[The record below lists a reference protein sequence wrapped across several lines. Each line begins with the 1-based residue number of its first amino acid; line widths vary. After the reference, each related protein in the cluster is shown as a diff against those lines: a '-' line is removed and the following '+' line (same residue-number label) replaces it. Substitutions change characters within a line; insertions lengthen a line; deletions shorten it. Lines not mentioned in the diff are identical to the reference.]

1 MSFFTKVKGFFQ
13 LDDSIDKARKLIA
26 DYNRQLADKQAIVD
40 EVKAKASAECEGMRL
55 TAKQQ
60 ADSIIEEAKKR
71 ETSIVNEIELL
82 ESQRNAQEK
91 IVAELKEQAL
101 ELEKKHDAES
111 KKYLR
116 LRAAYSS
123 IQYAV
128 KNYDISDAG
137 VPIEYSTEDLDSL
150 LSPTVEL
157 HFHSQDLRELRKRAN
172 EVRKQIMAVQK
183 TYESR
188 YTTKT
193 AKAMYQFMTLA
204 LGAELQNILYNLRYD
219 KLDKNLLLL
228 KSMILKFEKIATEGN
243 QQIAPTIHK
252 FLLQMESLFEQL
264 VKIEYEYYVQQ
275 ERIKEEQRALREQMR
290 QEAAERRELE
300 RQQKQIEKEASKY
313 TTEIESLKIQAEVE
327 QDEAKAEALRVRI
340 EELEGM
346 VSGLNEKRDQ
356 IVNLAN
362 GKAGY
367 VYVIS
372 NLGSFGDNVFKVG
385 MTRRLEPQERVDELS
400 NASVPFAFDVHS
412 FIFSDDAVGLEAA
425 LHDELNDKRV
435 KKINLRKEFFR
446 TTVDEIEQ
454 LVYQHQPSASF
465 NRTMLAEQYRQT
477 QAVEQ
482 NLISFNPDA
491 DVTDQ
496 DDSDEAE
503 EE

>member
-1 MSFFTKVKGFFQ
+1 M
-13 LDDSIDKARKLIA
+13 
-26 DYNRQLADKQAIVD
+26 
-40 EVKAKASAECEGMRL
+40 
-55 TAKQQ
+55 
-60 ADSIIEEAKKR
+60 
-71 ETSIVNEIELL
+71 
-82 ESQRNAQEK
+82 
-91 IVAELKEQAL
+91 
-101 ELEKKHDAES
+101 
-111 KKYLR
+111 
-116 LRAAYSS
+116 
-123 IQYAV
+123 
-128 KNYDISDAG
+128 
-137 VPIEYSTEDLDSL
+137 
-150 LSPTVEL
+150 
-157 HFHSQDLRELRKRAN
+157 
-172 EVRKQIMAVQK
+172 
-183 TYESR
+183 
-188 YTTKT
+188 
-193 AKAMYQFMTLA
+193 
-204 LGAELQNILYNLRYD
+204 
-219 KLDKNLLLL
+219 
-228 KSMILKFEKIATEGN
+228 
-243 QQIAPTIHK
+243 
-252 FLLQMESLFEQL
+252 
-264 VKIEYEYYVQQ
+264 
-275 ERIKEEQRALREQMR
+275 
-290 QEAAERRELE
+290 
-300 RQQKQIEKEASKY
+300 
-313 TTEIESLKIQAEVE
+313 
-327 QDEAKAEALRVRI
+327 RI

-435 KKINLRKEFFR
+435 NKINLRKEFFR
-446 TTVDEIEQ
+446 TTIDEIEQ

>member
-1 MSFFTKVKGFFQ
+1 MSFFAKLKGFFQ
-13 LDDSIDKARKLIA
+13 LDDSIDKARKLLA

-40 EVKAKASAECEGMRL
+40 EVKAKASAECDEMRQD
-55 TAKQQ
+55 AKRQ
-60 ADSIIEEAKKR
+60 AENIIAIAEKEKAR
-71 ETSIVNEIELL
+71 ITCETNSL
-82 ESQRNAQEK
+82 ESKRKEQEK
-91 IVAELKEQAL
+91 RVAELNEQAL
-101 ELEKKHDAES
+101 ELEKKHDSES

-128 KNYDISDAG
+128 KNYDLPDG
-137 VPIEYSTEDLDSL
+137 VVQIEYTTEDLDSL

-157 HFHSQDLRELRKRAN
+157 HFHSQDLRELRKQAN
-172 EVRKQIMAVQK
+172 AVRKQIMTVQK

-228 KSMILKFEKIATEGN
+228 KNMIQKFGIIATEGN
-243 QQIAPTIHK
+243 QQIAPTIRK

-275 ERIKEEQRALREQMR
+275 ERAKEEQRALREQMR

-300 RQQKQIEKEASKY
+300 RQQKQIEKEESKY
-313 TTEIESLKIQAEVE
+313 TSEIENLKVQLETE
-327 QDEAKAEALRVRI
+327 DDEAKKDVMRARI
-340 EELEGM
+340 DELKEM
-346 VSGLNEKRDQ
+346 VAGLNERKEQ

-385 MTRRLEPQERVDELS
+385 MTRRLEPQERIDELS
-400 NASVPFAFDVHS
+400 NASVPFSFDVHS
-412 FIFSDDAVGLEAA
+412 FIFSDDAVGLEAT
-425 LHDELNDKRV
+425 LHDELNEKRV
-435 KKINLRKEFFR
+435 NKINMRKEFFR
-446 TTVDEIEQ
+446 TSVDEIEQ
-454 LVYQHQPSASF
+454 LVYKLQPAASF

-477 QAVEQ
+477 QAIEQ
-482 NLISFNPDA
+482 NLIEFNPND
-491 DVTDQ
+491 DSTYQ
-496 DDSDEAE
+496 DDDEVGE
-503 EE
+503 E

>member
-1 MSFFTKVKGFFQ
+1 MSFFTKLKGFFQ

-40 EVKAKASAECEGMRL
+40 EVKAKASAECDGMRS

-60 ADSIIEEAKKR
+60 ADSIITEAKKEEEGIR
-71 ETSIVNEIELL
+71 QKIERLQNVRS
-82 ESQRNAQEK
+82 EQEEK
-91 IVAELKEQAL
+91 VAELKEEAL

-128 KNYDISDAG
+128 KNYYILDNG
-137 VPIEYSTEDLDSL
+137 VPIEYSTEELDSL

-157 HFHSQDLRELRKRAN
+157 HFHSQDLRELRKKAN
-172 EVRKQIMAVQK
+172 EVRKQIMTVQK

-313 TTEIESLKIQAEVE
+313 SSEIESLKIQAEVE
-327 QDEAKAEALRVRI
+327 QDESKVDALRKRI

-372 NLGSFGDNVFKVG
+372 NLGSFGDSVFKVG
-385 MTRRLEPQERVDELS
+385 MTRRLEPQERIDELS

-412 FIFSDDAVGLEAA
+412 FIFSDDAVGLETT
-425 LHDELNDKRV
+425 LHNELNEKRV
-435 KKINLRKEFFR
+435 NKINLRKEFFK
-446 TTVDEIEQ
+446 VSIDELEQ
-454 LVYQHQPSASF
+454 MVYRFQPSASF

-477 QAVEQ
+477 QAIEQ
-482 NLISFNPDA
+482 NLISFNPHEYVIEENESPDN
-491 DVTDQ
+491 
-496 DDSDEAE
+496 DEE
-503 EE
+503 

>member
-1 MSFFTKVKGFFQ
+1 
-13 LDDSIDKARKLIA
+13 
-26 DYNRQLADKQAIVD
+26 
-40 EVKAKASAECEGMRL
+40 
-55 TAKQQ
+55 
-60 ADSIIEEAKKR
+60 
-71 ETSIVNEIELL
+71 
-82 ESQRNAQEK
+82 
-91 IVAELKEQAL
+91 
-101 ELEKKHDAES
+101 
-111 KKYLR
+111 
-116 LRAAYSS
+116 
-123 IQYAV
+123 
-128 KNYDISDAG
+128 
-137 VPIEYSTEDLDSL
+137 
-150 LSPTVEL
+150 
-157 HFHSQDLRELRKRAN
+157 
-172 EVRKQIMAVQK
+172 
-183 TYESR
+183 
-188 YTTKT
+188 
-193 AKAMYQFMTLA
+193 
-204 LGAELQNILYNLRYD
+204 
-219 KLDKNLLLL
+219 
-228 KSMILKFEKIATEGN
+228 MILKFEKIATEGN

-412 FIFSDDAVGLEAA
+412 FIFQMMQSG
-425 LHDELNDKRV
+425 
-435 KKINLRKEFFR
+435 
-446 TTVDEIEQ
+446 
-454 LVYQHQPSASF
+454 
-465 NRTMLAEQYRQT
+465 
-477 QAVEQ
+477 
-482 NLISFNPDA
+482 
-491 DVTDQ
+491 
-496 DDSDEAE
+496 
-503 EE
+503 